1 MTNIYRDVQN
11 SPQIKST
18 EIDGRSIGPG
28 HPCFVIAEAGV
39 NHNGNVENAKK
50 LIDIAVTSKADAVK
64 FQTFNTDLLAIPD
77 APKAEYQTIT
87 TDGEESQTDMLR
99 QLELPREAFA
109 ELQHY
114 CESQNIIFLSSPFDE
129 PSVDLLYNLDV
140 PAYKIPSGEAI
151 NLPLLKHIGSKQ
163 KPIILSTGMSY
174 LEEIHT
180 AVNTIFETG
189 NHDIMLLHCTS
200 NYPAAPADIN
210 LNAMETLRNYFGL
223 PVGFSDHTTGIEI
236 PLAAV
241 AMGACIIEKHFTLD
255 KTLTGP
261 DHRASLEPEELKNLI
276 TAIRNIELSFGNGI
290 KAPAASELSN
300 RTIIRKSIYLKTSK
314 NAGEVLIESDLVSMR
329 PAGGIYP
336 SEIPNIIGK
345 RLVKSLS
352 QGAMLT
358 WDDVTCE
365 K

>member
-1 MTNIYRDVQN
+1 MTNIYQDTQN
-11 SPQIKST
+11 APTIKSM
-18 EIDGRSIGPG
+18 EISGRSIGPG
-28 HPCFVIAEAGV
+28 HPCFFIAEAGV

-50 LIDIAVTSKADAVK
+50 LIDIAVASKSDAVK

-87 TDGEESQTDMLR
+87 TNKQESQTDMLR
-99 QLELPREAFA
+99 QLELPKEAFE
-109 ELQHY
+109 ELQRY

-129 PSVDLLYNLDV
+129 SSVDLLCNLDV

-174 LEEIHT
+174 LEEINT

-200 NYPAAPADIN
+200 NYPAEPSDIN
-210 LNAMETLRNYFGL
+210 LNAMKTLRNYFGL
-223 PVGFSDHTTGIEI
+223 PVGFSDHTTGLEI

-241 AMGACIIEKHFTLD
+241 AMGACIIEKHFTID

-276 TAIRNIELSFGNGI
+276 TAIRNIELSLGNGI

-300 RTIIRKSIYLKTSK
+300 RQIIRKSIYLTKSK
-314 NAGEVLIESDLVSMR
+314 NAGEVLIESDLISMR
-329 PAGGIYP
+329 PAGGMYP
-336 SEIPNIIGK
+336 SEIPNIVG
-345 RLVKSLS
+345 RQLVKSLN

-358 WDDVTCE
+358 WDDLI
-365 K
+365 